1 MSHSFCIFHPPSSM
15 ADAGA
20 CVGRG
25 GGSVAYQGEDGGRHR
40 ETVVGSVT
48 WLWHWSNSSLS
59 GWTVG
64 PPGLSVS
71 LSVHHRSSIGLREG
85 GGGALHLH
93 PPLPLLWDGGWR
105 NCLGSFL
112 SLDDRHFRKERVSE
126 ETSYHETEGRSEVE
140 M

>member
-1 MSHSFCIFHPPSSM
+1 M

-71 LSVHHRSSIGLREG
+71 LSVHHRPSIGLREG
-85 GGGALHLH
+85 GGGGSPSPPPSAPAL
-93 PPLPLLWDGGWR
+93 GWGVED
-105 NCLGSFL
+105 LFGFIL